1 MLEKNFILIVIGQII
16 SLFGNAI
23 LRFALPLYLLNET
36 DSAMLFGLVSACSFI
51 PMILLS
57 PVGGMIADRVN
68 KRNIMVILDFF
79 TAFITLLFTLYF
91 NLFNLTVVILIMLT
105 LLYGI
110 QAAYQPAVQASI
122 PLLMSKEN
130 LIKGN
135 ATINLISSLA
145 SLMGPIAGGAIFGL
159 FGLYPILYISIP
171 CFIFSAIMELFIQI
185 PYRRRTAQASIIKT
199 FKMDLKESL
208 KFIRNEKP
216 VIWKLSIAAASVNLF
231 FSSLINIALPVIIT
245 QSLGF
250 SVTVGNQLYG
260 YAQGALAA
268 GSLLGGL
275 MAGILSKKA
284 KPQNQY
290 LLLIFTS
297 LSLLP
302 IAAVLFLVPPAM
314 VIYYVI
320 IICCFFMITLSSL
333 LSIIMISY
341 MQMLTP
347 EHMLGKITSCVM
359 CICMCSQPVGQA
371 VYGFLIEHFKNQLSF
386 IFLLAF
392 IITTLIALTSKKI
405 FKEIHQALYA
415 NDNMP

>member
-1 MLEKNFILIVIGQII
+1 MLEKNFLLIVIGQII

-185 PYRRRTAQASIIKT
+185 PYRRRTAQASIMKT

-302 IAAVLFLVPPAM
+302 IAAVLFFVPQAM